1 MATRKPLVNAGGFP
15 EELPVGDILETD
27 VELKNSIQ
35 DLYNKIDTTNN
46 GKKSLLIYYGFPI
59 AYNGIW
65 TTEGVIG
72 EISKFDYFVCG
83 DTYQQPTHVEFAST
97 STIVNGVRALG
108 TKVYG
113 YVPIG
118 VNTENRPMANLKTAV
133 DQWIA
138 LGVDGI
144 FLDEFGFDYGNTR
157 QRQIDVVNFI
167 HSKGLPICANAWVI
181 EEFVCDTL
189 AETGW
194 ASGDWKYTRWQT
206 CNPTDL
212 PSPKMPGDF
221 YMFENFCYSH
231 LGPTAVWDTQE
242 RAQVASALAKAKNV
256 NIWALAVFG
265 ETTPGVVDPTKLGS
279 LGTLDKAG
287 DYITANAYL
296 YDFNIVGSGGFS
308 FGSNGTPLW
317 APLKQLPSSA
327 KTPTALAQNDYTAM
341 TGTRFFG
348 PVKIVVTNTA
358 SVQSVVV
365 TDSTPIPLG
374 QETGG
379 TSSENNIITSLDST
393 ASLAGTVKLFRK
405 PLANRQMPA
414 FVDPMGYDAVIQPM
428 LSRNKVGLW
437 LPHGNGTAV
446 PGIFG
451 IGAMTVVGTATTRN
465 VATTNMFTR
474 TRRLGI
480 VTAATAGALANIRLP
495 SAQCTLG
502 NPANGLG
509 GFFISIRFGISDP
522 AAPTTGYRT
531 FVGIRNTITAAT
543 NVEPST
549 IPNCIGIGHGAADS
563 NLFLYSGGSAAQTPI
578 NLGANFP
585 VLTTN
590 VDFYDLILYSPPTE
604 SVVYW
609 QVDRLNTGDTASGAL
624 NGTIGTQLPLL
635 TTLLTPIN
643 AFRTNNASAVA
654 VGIDFVHVY
663 FETDY

>member
-1 MATRKPLVNAGGFP
+1 MTLEQRIKDLAVAIGTDIKEINTEINKLGGGGVPKLNRLLV
-15 EELPVGDILETD
+15 
-27 VELKNSIQ
+27 
-35 DLYNKIDTTNN
+35 
-46 GKKSLLIYYGFPI
+46 YYGFPVAYKGLWSAPSVI
-59 AYNGIW
+59 AELTAN
-65 TTEGVIG
+65 
-72 EISKFDYFVCG
+72 FDYWIVG
-83 DTYQQPTHVEFAST
+83 HTYQSPTHEEYARTVQ
-97 STIVNGVRALG
+97 IIQGCRAAGMKIYGYIPLG
-108 TKVYG
+108 TSSYNYTVNQ
-113 YVPIG
+113 IG
-118 VNTENRPMANLKTAV
+118 AITDEWKA
-133 DQWIA
+133 I
-138 LGVDGI
+138 GVDGI
-144 FLDEFGFDYGNTR
+144 FIDEYGFDYGNTR
-157 QRQIDVVNFI
+157 QRQIDVVNLI
-167 HSKGLPICANAWVI
+167 HSKGLPICANAWVF

-206 CNPTDL
+206 WNPTDL